1 MGEGWA
7 ASPGRSR
14 APVKA
19 GGREEHRLA
28 LDWQLGRP
36 VSPGRG
42 GGARL
47 RARNMALLGAGGG
60 CGGYEEEGDDS
71 VFEAAVEVFAKLK
84 VLRGREAAPG
94 RPGPGGGA
102 GRACCG
108 SRRRPARRPS
118 RRCRLRPVS
127 CCGGRLVGRPSRLL
141 GRLQAFILVPPGT
154 SGRRH
159 APTAPELLSLQDP
172 AGRAE

>member
-1 MGEGWA
+1 MGRVSGPL
-7 ASPGRSR
+7 PGHSR
-14 APVKA
+14 APAQA

-47 RARNMALLGAGGG
+47 RARNMAWLGACGGG
-60 CGGYEEEGDDS
+60 GGYDEEGDDS
-71 VFEAAVEVFAKLK
+71 VFKAAVEVFAKLK
-84 VLRGREAAPG
+84 VLRGRGAAPG
-94 RPGPGGGA
+94 RLGPGGGA

-108 SRRRPARRPS
+108 SRRRRARRPS

-127 CCGGRLVGRPSRLL
+127 CCAGRLVGRPSRLL
-141 GRLQAFILVPPGT
+141 GRPQAFILAVST
-154 SGRRH
+154 AH
-159 APTAPELLSLQDP
+159 AWYFRQAPC
-172 AGRAE
+172 AYRT